1 MIKENKVSKYLLY
14 AIGEIILV
22 VIGILIALQINN
34 TNELEKQR
42 SKELHYLE
50 NIKTDLYLNIDGL
63 NSFIATRTKAIESA
77 NIVLEHFE
85 GKPLTDLSSFNEH
98 TFNIYTSR
106 MFFQNNNTFQ
116 ELLNSGN
123 LALISNDSI
132 KTILLN
138 MELLSKKMKYEEE
151 HFRFD
156 AEISLYAPAYT
167 MIDFNASMKN
177 YNHRV
182 SAGKLGVD
190 IKLKKAQYETML
202 RDMNQKNG
210 FVMAVLEFSIMNIQF
225 EEMKKMCQKLIAL
238 IDKELIKV

>member
-1 MIKENKVSKYLLY
+1 MIKENKASKYLLY
-14 AIGEIILV
+14 AIGEIVLV

-50 NIKTDLYLNIDGL
+50 NIKTDLYVNIDGL
-63 NSFIATRTKAIESA
+63 NSFITTRTKAIASA

-85 GKPLTDLSSFNEH
+85 GKPLTDLSAFSEH

-123 LALISNDSI
+123 LALISNHAI

-156 AEISLYAPAYT
+156 AEISLYAPAYK
-167 MIDFNASMKN
+167 MIDFNPSVKN
-177 YNHRV
+177 YSHRV
-182 SAGKLGVD
+182 TDGRLGVD
-190 IKLKKAQYETML
+190 VKLEKEQYEIML
-202 RDMNQKNG
+202 KDMNQKNG
-210 FVMAVLEFSIMNIQF
+210 FVMAVLEFNIMNSQF
-225 EEMKKMCQKLIAL
+225 EQMKMMCQKLIVL
-238 IDKELIKV
+238 IDQELRKA